1 MLAPMNPMLAVAS
14 LSILL
19 AQDPQKPAAKP
30 AAPPQEPKAG
40 AMSWTG
46 MLDEKEFAALHALK
60 TDAAPKPLGEM
71 VPVGDGKA
79 YLSLPPG
86 GHAPFPAVVV
96 VHEWWG
102 LNDHIKHW
110 ADRLAADGYAALAV
124 DLYGGKTATNRDDA
138 LKLMQAAGADVPKA
152 VATMRAAFDFL
163 GTDKR
168 VAATK
173 RGVLGWCFGGGMSL
187 QLALAEPKLDACVVY
202 YGTLVT
208 DSKQLAAIPCPLLG
222 IFGNKDTGITPAS
235 VDAFEK
241 AMKEAGREC
250 AIHRYDANH
259 AFANPSGANYDQAN
273 ATKAWAE
280 TRAYLAQRL
289 KGAPAPKEA
298 KAPTDAG
305 GKK

>member
-1 MLAPMNPMLAVAS
+1 MNPMIALAS
-14 LSILL
+14 LSVLL
-19 AQDPQKPAAKP
+19 AQDPPPAKP
-30 AAPPQEPKAG
+30 AAPPQQPAKSEQRPG
-40 AMSWTG
+40 GMPWTG

-60 TDAAPKPLGEM
+60 TDAAPKLNGEM
-71 VPVGDGKA
+71 VAIGDNKA
-79 YLSLPPG
+79 YLSLPSD
-86 GHAPFPAVVV
+86 GHAPFPAVVL
-96 VHEWWG
+96 VHEWYG

-124 DLYGGKTATNRDDA
+124 DLYGGQVATSSDDA
-138 LKLMQAAGADVPKA
+138 MKYMQAAGADVPKA

-163 GTDKR
+163 GSNKR

-202 YGTLVT
+202 YGRLVT
-208 DSKQLAAIPCPLLG
+208 EPKELAAIPCPLLG
-222 IFGNKDTGITPAS
+222 IFGNKDKSITPAV
-235 VDAFEK
+235 VDGFEK
-241 AMKEAGREC
+241 AMKAAGKEC
-250 AIHRYDANH
+250 MIHRYDANH
-259 AFANPSGANYDQAN
+259 AFANPSGAAYDQEN
-273 ATKAWAE
+273 AGKAWAE

-289 KGAPAPKEA
+289 KGAPAPKEQ

>member
-1 MLAPMNPMLAVAS
+1 
-14 LSILL
+14 
-19 AQDPQKPAAKP
+19 
-30 AAPPQEPKAG
+30 
-40 AMSWTG
+40 MSWTG
-46 MLDEKEFAALHALK
+46 MLDEKEFAALHSLTGEK
-60 TDAAPKPLGEM
+60 VPKLNGEM
-71 VPVGDGKA
+71 VSIGEGKH
-79 YLSLPPG
+79 YLSLPTE

-96 VHEWWG
+96 IHEWYG

-124 DLYGGKTATNRDDA
+124 DLYGGKVATNNDDA
-138 LKLMQAAGADVPKA
+138 MKFMQAAGADVPKA

-163 GTDKR
+163 GTNKR

-202 YGTLVT
+202 YGRLVT
-208 DSKQLAAIPCPLLG
+208 DQKALAAISCPLLG
-222 IFGNKDTGITPAS
+222 IFGNKDKGITPAS

-250 AIHRYDANH
+250 TIHRYDANH
-259 AFANPSGANYDQAN
+259 AFANPSGAAYDQEN
-273 ATKAWAE
+273 ATKAWTE
-280 TRAYLAQRL
+280 TRAFLAQRL
-289 KGAPAPKEA
+289 KAAAPKEPA

>member
-1 MLAPMNPMLAVAS
+1 MNPMIALTS
-14 LSILL
+14 LSLLL

-46 MLDEKEFAALHALK
+46 MLDEKEFAALHTLK
-60 TDAAPKPLGEM
+60 TDAAPKLLGEM
-71 VPVGDGKA
+71 VSVGDGKA
-79 YLSLPPG
+79 YLSLPPE

-96 VHEWWG
+96 VHEWYG

-124 DLYGGKTATNRDDA
+124 DLYDGKTATNSDDA
-138 LKLMQAAGADVPKA
+138 MKYMKAAGADIPKA

-163 GTDKR
+163 ATNKR
-168 VAATK
+168 VAATR

-202 YGTLVT
+202 YGPLVA
-208 DSKQLAAIPCPLLG
+208 DSKKLAAIPCPLLG
-222 IFGNKDTGITPAS
+222 IFGNKDKNITPAV

-250 AIHRYDANH
+250 TIHRYDANH
-259 AFANPSGANYDQAN
+259 AFANPSNAVYDQEN
-273 ATKAWAE
+273 ATKAWTE
-280 TRAYLAQRL
+280 TRIYLAQRL
-289 KGAPAPKEA
+289 KGAPAPKDPV